1 MPSSEL
7 TDTAIRELY
16 ELRNVVD
23 ELIEEGL
30 VHRWSVSDVL
40 GALLPRMAERLG
52 ATGAFVETYAEDLAL
67 HRFGFGDGIFP
78 DEPGLRERTSETRR
92 ERIRMTVGETLV
104 VAQHIDVAGSWFG
117 RAGLVAPASSD
128 GAALQEGLNAVCEV
142 LDNYLFTI
150 RAMREKHNVTMKL
163 GHALSHRVLGEGVK
177 QAVGVLAEAIPMGRM
192 VIVTSRSRMRTRRCT
207 SSCTR
212 APASSSTR

>member
-1 MPSSEL
+1 M
-7 TDTAIRELY
+7 
-16 ELRNVVD
+16 V
-23 ELIEEGL
+23 
-30 VHRWSVSDVL
+30 
-40 GALLPRMAERLG
+40 
-52 ATGAFVETYAEDLAL
+52 
-67 HRFGFGDGIFP
+67 
-78 DEPGLRERTSETRR
+78 
-92 ERIRMTVGETLV
+92 
-104 VAQHIDVAGSWFG
+104 G